1 MRSRR
6 TVLRPLATAGAVAA
20 LGARGAVIPARAT
33 ATGAPSPPHSDV
45 AAAGWAWPV
54 RGFRLERAYE
64 APAHRYGAGH
74 RGIDLRAD
82 PDTAVRAPASG
93 TIAFVGPV
101 AGRGILTIDHGGGL
115 VTTLEPVESELAVGA
130 VVERGQ
136 EVAGLELGGHT
147 PPGAL
152 HFGVRKDGEYI
163 NPMALLGE
171 VPHAVLL
178 PCC

>member
-1 MRSRR
+1 M
-6 TVLRPLATAGAVAA
+6 
-20 LGARGAVIPARAT
+20 
-33 ATGAPSPPHSDV
+33 
-45 AAAGWAWPV
+45 
-54 RGFRLERAYE
+54 
-64 APAHRYGAGH
+64 
-74 RGIDLRAD
+74 
-82 PDTAVRAPASG
+82 
-93 TIAFVGPV
+93 
-101 AGRGILTIDHGGGL
+101 
-115 VTTLEPVESELAVGA
+115 TTLEPVESELAVGA